1 MSTPLA
7 VSRSLKM
14 NTVSFYTISKV
25 AVAPA
30 VLLLEFLLLGA
41 RATPRVIASVAV
53 VCFGIAIST
62 VTDTQV
68 LCQDPQLHK
77 ALAGGRGKTSRL
89 LASPQNVL
97 LT

>member
-1 MSTPLA
+1 
-7 VSRSLKM
+7 M

-25 AVAPA
+25 GVAPT

-53 VCFGIAIST
+53 VCVGIAIST

-68 LCQDPQLHK
+68 PCDTHTSEPHLHR
-77 ALAGGRGKTSRL
+77 AFAGGGRQTARL
-89 LASPQNVL
+89 LVP
-97 LT
+97 T